1 MAQSKAPSFDDRYGE
16 GKGRARRYAAEPAI
30 SSPDVD
36 FVMPQP
42 DKKRIPGQNFFVFS
56 YAAPEG
62 ARVRCKNIAMK
73 PSGMFNTLEEAQ
85 EHAQAIRD
93 EDPRFDVHV
102 IEPGWVVIP
111 MPEDVKPLVHKEY
124 TDKFMTRVMKGQQQ
138 ALMQSKKEMD
148 ERVARDRAKA
158 EAELRKKYGPDY
170 VMPKKS
176 EQVKKYEEEQA
187 AQAEHTE
194 GMKFSQKELVENF
207 AKFIVANKTIKP
219 EAAGEFMRF
228 IEASKIAASAPDGP
242 EPVVVAMPP
251 AQSIPLPFPQDS
263 APAAVSSSSSSSSSS
278 VRLDAAH
285 LV

>member
-1 MAQSKAPSFDDRYGE
+1 MAQSKAPTFDDRYGD
-16 GKGRARRYAAEPAI
+16 GKTRARRYAAEPAI

-42 DKKRIPGQNFFVFS
+42 DKKRVPGQNFFVFS

-62 ARVRCKNIAMK
+62 ARVRCKNIAIK
-73 PSGMFNTLEEAQ
+73 PSGMFNTAEEAND
-85 EHAQAIRD
+85 HARIIRD

-102 IEPGWVVIP
+102 IEPGWVTIP
-111 MPEDVKPLVHKEY
+111 IPEDVKPLIHKEY

-138 ALMQSKKEMD
+138 SLMQSKKEMD

-176 EQVKKYEEEQA
+176 EQVKKYEEEQ
-187 AQAEHTE
+187 ETRTERTE
-194 GMKFSQKELVENF
+194 GMKFTQRELVENF

-228 IEASKIAASAPDGP
+228 IEASKIAANAPEGSDSVT
-242 EPVVVAMPP
+242 VVMPP
-251 AQSIPLPFPQDS
+251 AQNIPLPSSDTPGASSSS
-263 APAAVSSSSSSSSSS
+263 APADMGQ
-278 VRLDAAH
+278 DASH

>member
-1 MAQSKAPSFDDRYGE
+1 MSQDKAPTFDDRYSDAKTRG
-16 GKGRARRYAAEPAI
+16 RRYAAEPAI
-30 SSPDVD
+30 STPDVD
-36 FVMPQP
+36 FVLPQA
-42 DKKRIPGQNFFVFS
+42 DKKRVPGQNYFVFS

-62 ARVRCKNIAMK
+62 AKVRCKNIAMK
-73 PSGMFNTLEEAQ
+73 PSGMFNTQEEAE
-85 EHAQAIRD
+85 EHARIIRD

-111 MPEDVKPLVHKEY
+111 IPEDVKPLIRKEY

-176 EQVKKYEEEQA
+176 EQVKKYEEEKEA
-187 AQAEHTE
+187 HAEKTD
-194 GMKFSQKELVENF
+194 GMKFSQRELVENF

-228 IEASKIAASAPDGP
+228 IEASKIAASAPEGTGN
-242 EPVVVAMPP
+242 VSVMMPP
-251 AQSIPLPFPQDS
+251 AESIPLPSESMPPASNSPQ
-263 APAAVSSSSSSSSSS
+263 
-278 VRLDAAH
+278 RQDAAH
-285 LV
+285 MV